1 MLGSMLRALIALA
14 AMAGAAVAEIFP
26 SRPIRLIIPYPA
38 GGPVDVLGRG
48 LGEWF
53 RQRTGQGFIIEPR
66 PGANTAL
73 AGAACKEAPTD
84 GYTLCL
90 LASTT
95 VSINPNL
102 YANLRYSHTDLA
114 PVTNIAIS
122 RAVLLLHRDVP
133 ANNLNDLILWSK
145 KYPEKMNYGSFGA
158 GSETHLVMEWLKNK
172 TGAQITHVPFQ
183 GLAPALQAFDRG
195 DVQVFMPTA
204 TPSTMELIASGKAK
218 PILVLSDTSS
228 DKLPNTPAITEVGLP
243 PLGVQTWFGMF
254 APAGTSRA
262 HVSRLSAE
270 LRAIVSDQ
278 NFSDRFV
285 RGIGLIPE
293 VNTPAGFATF
303 LERDRVNARRLVET
317 SGVKLSGQ

>member
-1 MLGSMLRALIALA
+1 MLGSMLRALIALT
-14 AMAGAAVAEIFP
+14 AMAGAAVAETFP

-122 RAVLLLHRDVP
+122 RAILLLHRDVP
-133 ANNLNDLILWSK
+133 ANNLNDLIAWSK
-145 KYPEKMNYGSFGA
+145 SHPEKMNYGSFGV

-228 DKLPNTPAITEVGLP
+228 DKLPNAPTITEVGLP